1 MGRTDSA
8 CLAPAGGGRAGFK
21 SDLRHGGAPSASRL
35 ASQTLAYFSVERSF
49 SRGAWGCAR
58 HQGYPDGH
66 SMALVFKA
74 GVGAGDE
81 ILRPAAQVRW
91 EEEYGRVVRVLWED
105 LWRASH

>member
-1 MGRTDSA
+1 
-8 CLAPAGGGRAGFK
+8 
-21 SDLRHGGAPSASRL
+21 
-35 ASQTLAYFSVERSF
+35 
-49 SRGAWGCAR
+49 
-58 HQGYPDGH
+58 
-66 SMALVFKA
+66 MALVFKA